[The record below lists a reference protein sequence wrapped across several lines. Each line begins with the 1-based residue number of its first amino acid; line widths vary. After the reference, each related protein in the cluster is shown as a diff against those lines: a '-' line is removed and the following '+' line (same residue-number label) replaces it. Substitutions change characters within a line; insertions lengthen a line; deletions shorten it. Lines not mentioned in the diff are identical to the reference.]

1 MFPRLGLSSLL
12 LGPSLLGRI
21 LAADA
26 VPHSLFRDA
35 VAGLYT
41 RVARPQPDL
50 HLHELAL
57 KANIPIQ
64 TVQHMWKRFVEID
77 VSRDSGDGLTGDR
90 RIALEELEPLLAEAG
105 IQDKVLRKALFD
117 AFDADRFE

>member
-1 MFPRLGLSSLL
+1 M
-12 LGPSLLGRI
+12 
-21 LAADA
+21 
-26 VPHSLFRDA
+26 
-35 VAGLYT
+35 YT

-57 KANIPIQ
+57 KANIPID
-64 TVQHMWKRFVEID
+64 TVQYMWKRFIEID
-77 VSRDSGDGLTGDR
+77 VSRDTGDGLTGDR

-117 AFDADRFE
+117 AFDADRFERFIPSK